1 MARAPLL
8 ALCCL
13 AVTLL
18 VAPSASAA
26 SAVGTGGPFVGLVAD
41 GQTNAHLYVTPG
53 PPMDC
58 ILPVTYV
65 VTLTYAP
72 ASDVLTLSANG
83 VTDEGSAGV
92 AQVSFVAACW
102 TQFAVTVSG
111 TEVAFLAAYEVTVGQ
126 GGPATQ

>member
-1 MARAPLL
+1 MARALL
-8 ALCCL
+8 PVLCL
-13 AVTLL
+13 AVAALA
-18 VAPSASAA
+18 VPHAAAA
-26 SAVGTGGPFVGLVAD
+26 SAVGLGGPFAGLVVE
-41 GQTNAHLYVTPG
+41 GQTNAHLYATPG

-72 ASDVLTLSANG
+72 ATDVLTLTANG
-83 VTDEGSAGV
+83 IADEGSGGV

-111 TEVAFLAAYEVTVGQ
+111 TDVAFVAAYEVSVAQ